1 MVRTKHS
8 NLGYSE
14 WGKPITSWTFHRVIF
29 TVGTKLISLGFFYS
43 QGENDIFTVLETA
56 LNFFSFKKT
65 FTVIAEQF
73 FKGMKQHVKASNC
86 AVQKNVP

>member
-56 LNFFSFKKT
+56 LNFFLLKKHLQLLQNSFL
-65 FTVIAEQF
+65 
-73 FKGMKQHVKASNC
+73 KG
-86 AVQKNVP
+86 